1 VRERVRMQVV
11 HMGLWK
17 VKPDADPAMLQRAAE
32 KVSRFKDGVPGC
44 LESLLAPLYVPEM
57 GAADQETF
65 GNLGSF
71 EEMARGFNYILYTVF
86 ESEDARRVYEEH
98 PAHMD
103 LQEECLAVW
112 IGDAAES
119 ALVFDFRRP

>member
-1 VRERVRMQVV
+1 MQVV

-17 VKPDADPAMLQRAAE
+17 VKPDADAAMLQRAAD
-32 KVSRFKDGVPGC
+32 KVASFKDIVPGC
-44 LESLLAPLYVPEM
+44 VESLLAPLYVPEM

-65 GNLGSF
+65 GNLDSF

-86 ESEDARRVYEEH
+86 ESEAARQVYEEH